1 MPNTITITTTKVWG
15 HAESYD
21 LCIDASI
28 LGLEKTKD
36 LIADFNQKEKS
47 LMKRIGIISDTH
59 GYWMI
64 NTNTILGNVMR
75 YGTLVI

>member
-1 MPNTITITTTKVWG
+1 MYVSDVDVLKKKLVSFIENGESERAKYYNYYTTKVWG

-36 LIADFNQKEKS
+36 LIADFIKRKS
-47 LMKRIGIISDTH
+47 L
-59 GYWMI
+59 
-64 NTNTILGNVMR
+64 
-75 YGTLVI
+75 